1 MTENRIKICTLWSL
15 EKVKPNYTFDLD
27 DRRIYNEKTGLPLRE
42 MKDSGGYR
50 KVELQTVG
58 KKTKP
63 LYVRIHKIVALAM
76 IHNGPYELIEHLD
89 DDKEN
94 NDPGNLAFST
104 HRENAISML
113 RNGKGNFDPSQF
125 EFTALDGTVYSG
137 SLEEISSQI
146 GIPRRTLSDLVNK
159 GVRTDFPYFK
169 YNIVRIVET
178 RIGRYRLRAGLGP
191 VDYRSPSYFG
201 IPNSRGK
208 FSHPGVYSRT

>member
-1 MTENRIKICTLWSL
+1 MPENRIKICTLWSL

-113 RNGKGNFDPSQF
+113 RNGKGTLIHLN
-125 EFTALDGTVYSG
+125 L
-137 SLEEISSQI
+137 SSQLWMERYT
-146 GIPRRTLSDLVNK
+146 PALSKKSLRRL
-159 GVRTDFPYFK
+159 GFPD
-169 YNIVRIVET
+169 
-178 RIGRYRLRAGLGP
+178 GR
-191 VDYRSPSYFG
+191 
-201 IPNSRGK
+201 
-208 FSHPGVYSRT
+208 

>member
-1 MTENRIKICTLWSL
+1 MPENRIKICTLWSL

-113 RNGKGNFDPSQF
+113 RNGKGNFPLF
-125 EFTALDGTVYSG
+125 FFLPTKT
-137 SLEEISSQI
+137 QI
-146 GIPRRTLSDLVNK
+146 YIPIKWLLIAGITLKSMTKSKMLFLYLTSKELLVQEY
-159 GVRTDFPYFK
+159 G
-169 YNIVRIVET
+169 
-178 RIGRYRLRAGLGP
+178 
-191 VDYRSPSYFG
+191 
-201 IPNSRGK
+201 
-208 FSHPGVYSRT
+208 